1 MMKEN
6 AINVLGLSEP
16 ESVLDK
22 CVLEFLMELREYRKI
37 GLTPK
42 QVGEL
47 KERSLLDRSI
57 SKMDNMS
64 CGNERKI
71 LSDVN
76 WEEVQEAVNRG
87 VAEKMFPVGTEIRTE
102 LKNGKTVSFVVAA
115 LNHYQMSE
123 LVFASRICIG
133 KDQPVNFW
141 DEERGWARSDL
152 RDYLNKDLVKLLP
165 TDLLSVIS
173 SKRTVQIS
181 AGNLES
187 SEDLLFLPSVYEVFG
202 EAVASAYNGMD
213 KQYPYYAEEINRI
226 AGNEK
231 GYRTSRWL
239 CSPCDHVPSCFC
251 YVDYQGL
258 LSVNRASLPLGVAP
272 GFVVRARK

>member
-1 MMKEN
+1 MYLDDEVLEN
-6 AINVLGLSEP
+6 TVNVLSLSEL

-22 CVLEFLMELREYRKI
+22 CILEFLQELRKYRKT

-47 KERSLLDRSI
+47 KNREPIGLSA
-57 SKMDNMS
+57 S
-64 CGNERKI
+64 CRNTRKVMENI
-71 LSDVN
+71 D
-76 WEEVQEAVNRG
+76 WKEVQSAVDRGEAG
-87 VAEKMFPVGTEIRTE
+87 KLFPVGTEIRTE

-115 LNHYQMSE
+115 LDHYQKGE
-123 LVFASRICIG
+123 LVFVSRNCIG

-165 TDLLSVIS
+165 DDLLSVVS
-173 SKRTVQIS
+173 TKKTVQVS

-202 EAVASAYNGMD
+202 EAGASAYNGTD
-213 KQYPYYAEEINRI
+213 KQYPYYAEEANRI
-226 AGNEK
+226 VVDEK
-231 GYRTSRWL
+231 GYRASRWL
-239 CSPCDHVPSCFC
+239 CSPCDHDPSCYY
-251 YVDYQGL
+251 YVDFYGL
-258 LSVNRASLPLGVAP
+258 SGINRASFPLGVVP
-272 GFVVRARK
+272 GFVIRARA